1 MQLQSLSMI
10 RISTTKNKTV
20 EIVTLLNSKNSYCRL
35 GWVAGADQMNQNQWI
50 RAEFNELFK
59 ISAIQTQGRAFK
71 REIHFTKSYKVSY
84 SKDGVK
90 WNVYSDMH
98 GSEKVDLLF

>member
-1 MQLQSLSMI
+1 M
-10 RISTTKNKTV
+10 
-20 EIVTLLNSKNSYCRL
+20 
-35 GWVAGADQMNQNQWI
+35 GWVAGPDQMNQNQWI
-50 RAEFNELFK
+50 RAEFNEPFK

-84 SKDGVK
+84 SIDGIK

-98 GSEKVDLLF
+98 GSEKVYLLS